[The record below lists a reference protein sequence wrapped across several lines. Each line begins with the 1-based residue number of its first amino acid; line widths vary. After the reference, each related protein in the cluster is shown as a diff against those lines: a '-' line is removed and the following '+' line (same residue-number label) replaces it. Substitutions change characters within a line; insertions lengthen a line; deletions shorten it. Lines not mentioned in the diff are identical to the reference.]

1 MNKKVKQFNYKEQY
15 GVIVIFKNED
25 EQKAIFEELQK
36 KGLTLKVVT
45 V

>member
-1 MNKKVKQFNYKEQY
+1 MSKQFKYKEQY
-15 GVIVIFKNED
+15 GVIVICQTEE
-25 EQKAIFEELQK
+25 EQKRIFEELQK

>member
-1 MNKKVKQFNYKEQY
+1 MSKSFTYKEQY
-15 GVIVIFKNED
+15 GVIVICKTEA
-25 EQKAIFEELQK
+25 EQKKVFEDLQK

>member
-1 MNKKVKQFNYKEQY
+1 MNQKVKQFNYKEQY
-15 GVIVIFKNED
+15 GVIVICKSED

>member
-1 MNKKVKQFNYKEQY
+1 MGTKTFNYKEQY
-15 GVIVIFKNED
+15 GVIVVCKTEE
-25 EQKAIFEELQK
+25 EQKEIFEELQK

>member
-1 MNKKVKQFNYKEQY
+1 MGTKTKTFNYKEQY
-15 GVIVIFKNED
+15 GGIVVCKTEA

>member
-1 MNKKVKQFNYKEQY
+1 METKKKQFNYKEQY
-15 GVIVIFKNED
+15 GVIVVCQSEN
-25 EQKAIFEELQK
+25 EQKAIFEELKK